1 MTTTLVENLPHI
13 TATGVIIKAVLIL
26 AIISALAGFGTFIER
41 KVLAFMQRRLGPM
54 HVGPYGILQIA
65 ADGIKLFTKED
76 IIPQNANSFIFKIAP
91 VITAATAFIAL
102 SSVPVFPDFTIPE
115 LFRLPEWFPIFG
127 GVMLGDVFVPSI
139 ASDLNI
145 GILFVLGMM
154 AAGLYGPLLA
164 GMSQANKWGIIGA
177 SRTAVQFLSYE
188 VVTGLSILAPIM
200 LVGSLSFVD
209 FNNYQMEEGVWMV
222 VYQPVAFVLFLIAGF
237 AETNRTPFDLLE
249 HEAEVVSGYATE
261 YSGMRWGMFFIGE
274 YANMITISIIT
285 AVVFLGGYDSA
296 CTLGWL
302 FMILKVAFTFFLML
316 WVRASWPHVRPDQLM
331 WLCWKVLMPL
341 AVVNILITA
350 TVVMLLN

>member
-1 MTTTLVENLPHI
+1 MEVVTYTNVETFVQHLPEV
-13 TATGVIIKAVLIL
+13 TAAGVWIKAIIIL
-26 AIISALAGFGTFIER
+26 AIISAVAGFGTYLER

-54 HVGPYGILQIA
+54 HVGPYGLLQII

-76 IIPQNANSFIFKIAP
+76 IVPQNANRLIFMVAP

-102 SSVPVFPDFTIPE
+102 AAVPVFPDFTIPE
-115 LFRLPEWFPIFG
+115 WIPVLG
-127 GVMLGDVFVPSI
+127 GTFVPSI
-139 ASDLNI
+139 AADLNI

-164 GMSQANKWGIIGA
+164 GMAQANKWGIIGA
-177 SRTAVQFLSYE
+177 ARTAVQFLSYE

-209 FNNYQMEEGVWMV
+209 FNEAQAGGISHWLIWQ
-222 VYQPVAFVLFLIAGF
+222 QPVAFILFLIAGF

-274 YANMITISIIT
+274 YANMITISII
-285 AVVFLGGYDSA
+285 AAIVFLGGYSEEGI
-296 CTLGWL
+296 GWL
-302 FMILKVAFTFFLML
+302 TIILKVGFFFFLML
-316 WVRASWPHVRPDQLM
+316 WVRAAWPHVRPDQLM
-331 WLCWKVLMPL
+331 WLCWKVLMPI
-341 AVVNILITA
+341 AVINVVITGI
-350 TVVMLLN
+350 VMMV

>member
-1 MTTTLVENLPHI
+1 METTLAQHIVTDLPQVTWI
-13 TATGVIIKAVLIL
+13 GVLIKAILIL

-54 HVGPYGILQIA
+54 HVGPYGLLQIA

-76 IIPQNANSFIFKIAP
+76 IIPQNANKLIFMIAP

-115 LFRLPEWFPIFG
+115 FIPVLG
-127 GVMLGDVFVPSI
+127 GTFVPSI
-139 ASDLNI
+139 AADLNI

-177 SRTAVQFLSYE
+177 ARTAIQFLSYE

-209 FNNYQMEEGVWMV
+209 FNAYQAEGIGSWMIWQ
-222 VYQPVAFVLFLIAGF
+222 QPVAFVLFLIAGF

-274 YANMITISIIT
+274 YANMITISVIAAI
-285 AVVFLGGYDSA
+285 VFLGGYDAASSI
-296 CTLGWL
+296 GWL
-302 FMILKVAFTFFLML
+302 TIMLKIAFFFFLML
-316 WVRASWPHVRPDQLM
+316 WVRAAWPHVRPDQLM

-350 TVVMLLN
+350 LVMMV

>member
-1 MTTTLVENLPHI
+1 METTLAIHTIETLPHV
-13 TATGVIIKAVLIL
+13 TWVGVLIKAIIIL
-26 AIISALAGFGTFIER
+26 AVISAIAGFGTFIER

-54 HVGPYGILQIA
+54 HVGPYGLLQLA

-76 IIPQNANSFIFKIAP
+76 IIPQNANKFIFMIAP
-91 VITAATAFIAL
+91 LITAATAFIAL
-102 SSVPVFPDFTIPE
+102 AAVPVFPDFTIPSWIPV
-115 LFRLPEWFPIFG
+115 LG
-127 GVMLGDVFVPSI
+127 GTFVPSI
-139 ASDLNI
+139 AADLNI

-177 SRTAVQFLSYE
+177 ARTAVQFLSYE

-209 FNNYQMEEGVWMV
+209 FNDYQQGGVASWLIWQ
-222 VYQPVAFVLFLIAGF
+222 QPVAFVLFLIAGF

-249 HEAEVVSGYATE
+249 HEAEIVSGYATE

-274 YANMITISIIT
+274 YANMITVSIIA
-285 AVVFLGGYDSA
+285 AVVFLGGYSA
-296 CTLGWL
+296 EGIGWL
-302 FMILKVAFTFFLML
+302 TIILKVGFFFFLML

-331 WLCWKVLMPL
+331 WLCWKVLMPVAL
-341 AVVNILITA
+341 INILITA
-350 TVVMLLN
+350 LVILV

>member
-1 MTTTLVENLPHI
+1 MESTLIESLPEVTWI
-13 TATGVIIKAVLIL
+13 GTLIKAVLIL
-26 AIISALAGFGTFIER
+26 AIIAALAGFGTYVER
-41 KVLAFMQRRLGPM
+41 KVLAFIQRRLGPM
-54 HVGPYGILQIA
+54 HVGPHGLLQIA

-76 IIPQNANSFIFKIAP
+76 IIPQNANKFIFMIAP

-102 SSVPVFPDFTIPE
+102 SAVPVFPDFRIPSWIP
-115 LFRLPEWFPIFG
+115 F
-127 GVMLGDVFVPSI
+127 VGDVFVPSI

-177 SRTAVQFLSYE
+177 ARTAIQFLSYE

-209 FNNYQMEEGVWMV
+209 FNTYQSAGVGSWLIWQ
-222 VYQPVAFVLFLIAGF
+222 QPVAFVLFLIAGF

-249 HEAEVVSGYATE
+249 HEAEIVSGYATE

-274 YANMITISIIT
+274 YANMITVSII
-285 AVVFLGGYDSA
+285 ASVVFLGGYAVDS
-296 CTLGWL
+296 TLGWL
-302 FMILKVAFTFFLML
+302 FIMLKIAFFFFLML
-316 WVRASWPHVRPDQLM
+316 WVRAAWPHVRPDQLM

-350 TVVMLLN
+350 IVMMV

>member
-1 MTTTLVENLPHI
+1 MEAVNILPEV
-13 TATGVIIKAVLIL
+13 TWMGVLIKAVLIL

-54 HVGPYGILQIA
+54 HVGPYGLLQIA

-76 IIPQNANSFIFKIAP
+76 IIPQNANKLIFMIAP
-91 VITAATAFIAL
+91 IITAATAFIAL
-102 SSVPVFPDFTIPE
+102 SAVPVFPDFTIPE
-115 LFRLPEWFPIFG
+115 FVPLLG
-127 GVMLGDVFVPSI
+127 GIFVPSI

-177 SRTAVQFLSYE
+177 ARTAVQFLSYE

-209 FNNYQMEEGVWMV
+209 FNNYQQEGVMSWMIWQ
-222 VYQPVAFVLFLIAGF
+222 QPVAFVLFLIAGF

-249 HEAEVVSGYATE
+249 HEAEIVSGYATE

-274 YANMITISIIT
+274 YANMITISII
-285 AVVFLGGYDSA
+285 AAIVFLGGYDAAS
-296 CTLGWL
+296 TFGWL
-302 FMILKVAFTFFLML
+302 FIMLKIAFFFFLML
-316 WVRASWPHVRPDQLM
+316 WVRAAWPHVRPDQLM

-341 AVVNILITA
+341 ALLNILVTA
-350 TVVMLLN
+350 LVILV